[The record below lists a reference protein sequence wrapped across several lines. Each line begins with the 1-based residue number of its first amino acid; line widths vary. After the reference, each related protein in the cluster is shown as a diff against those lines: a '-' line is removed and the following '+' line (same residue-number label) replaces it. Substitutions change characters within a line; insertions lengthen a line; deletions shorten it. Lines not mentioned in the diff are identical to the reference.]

1 MTKRNSQTPG
11 VEEQQQKKKLNYA
24 TESDADTYTLD
35 YLKKQQEREEEEDDQ
50 NSELDFF
57 TEDEM
62 DSQYSRHELSSLRS
76 ETSMSFDGESEQV
89 LDKFQIHRA
98 NIIAKYTNFDSKED
112 ISNSLQT
119 YNWEDNA
126 RGVIQKYCPEIA
138 EAMTAQTEYAFE
150 MTANNFGTQ

>member
-62 DSQYSRHELSSLRS
+62 DS
-76 ETSMSFDGESEQV
+76 
-89 LDKFQIHRA
+89 
-98 NIIAKYTNFDSKED
+98 
-112 ISNSLQT
+112 
-119 YNWEDNA
+119 
-126 RGVIQKYCPEIA
+126 
-138 EAMTAQTEYAFE
+138 
-150 MTANNFGTQ
+150 

>member
-1 MTKRNSQTPG
+1 
-11 VEEQQQKKKLNYA
+11 
-24 TESDADTYTLD
+24 
-35 YLKKQQEREEEEDDQ
+35 
-50 NSELDFF
+50 
-57 TEDEM
+57 
-62 DSQYSRHELSSLRS
+62 
-76 ETSMSFDGESEQV
+76 MSFDGESEQV

-119 YNWEDNA
+119 FNWEDNA